1 MYVMCTAVQMCCY
14 CYNYNEGLHHLT
26 RCTVH
31 VVGTMYNG
39 DPMPCMYVT
48 TVSSIDTVHLK
59 VRVVYSIRAR
69 VCTCV
74 VCCLHFTLL
83 HVHHVI
89 YTWLTVHGYILHLT
103 SFTWTACNLQFM
115 CTLTTCSTCTPAD
128 GTRYIYSNKYY
139 IQILFGTR
147 TTVVLYK
154 YPTLVPGSPSQQ

>member
-69 VCTCV
+69 VLCV
-74 VCCLHFTLL
+74 VYTLHF
-83 HVHHVI
+83 
-89 YTWLTVHGYILHLT
+89 YTPRNLHLT
-103 SFTWTACNLQFM
+103 YTGTSYMYILQISYM
-115 CTLTTCSTCTPAD
+115 YVCSM
-128 GTRYIYSNKYY
+128 YIIYMNSM
-139 IQILFGTR
+139 
-147 TTVVLYK
+147 
-154 YPTLVPGSPSQQ
+154 